1 LDRHR
6 QVAEIDGD
14 REAAAAVEAVAAA
27 VMEKIAAT
35 REVEV
40 EVTAENATAV
50 AVGEATVV
58 ATRAVVAPSAT
69 VTVNRYAT
77 RGIINPA
84 DLDN

>member
-1 LDRHR
+1 
-6 QVAEIDGD
+6 VAEIDGD
-14 REAAAAVEAVAAA
+14 REAAAEAVAAV

-40 EVTAENATAV
+40 EAIAENATAV

-77 RGIINPA
+77 RGTINPA